1 MFLLCGT
8 CSTFGSGAFEALVYD
23 ELRAT
28 WFSFKWRSGETRHHS
43 NHTPTNTCNFY
54 HYNGQ
59 IRHNLLNTMYALH
72 DVAPGGG
79 GLQVIPGSHK
89 ANYLRLRDDDVS
101 DMLVELSMEAGD
113 VLLFSLDMA
122 HCSRNESDNI
132 RRTVMFTYCPAV
144 IANSYGGDTLYDRLH
159 KQADKGSWLKDLTRR
174 PHGFLEIYP
183 QPEDLPQ

>member
-1 MFLLCGT
+1 
-8 CSTFGSGAFEALVYD
+8 
-23 ELRAT
+23 
-28 WFSFKWRSGETRHHS
+28 
-43 NHTPTNTCNFY
+43 
-54 HYNGQ
+54 
-59 IRHNLLNTMYALH
+59 
-72 DVAPGGG
+72 
-79 GLQVIPGSHK
+79 
-89 ANYLRLRDDDVS
+89 
-101 DMLVELSMEAGD
+101 ME
-113 VLLFSLDMA
+113 